1 MPLFGS
7 LYNGTL
13 HPSIFLLV
21 GIPGLEAAHFWLG
34 IPLCFIY
41 MVTILGNC
49 TILFVV
55 WVEESLHEPM
65 YLFLCM
71 LAVVDLAGSTSV
83 VPKMLCLFWFGS
95 REIHFEACLT
105 QMFSIHALSIIES
118 AILLAMAFDRYV
130 AICKPLRYAAIL
142 TNPAIV
148 KIGSL
153 AVARGAILT
162 APFPILASRLPYC
175 RTNVVPHTY
184 CEHMGI
190 VRLACAGSGVS
201 NMYGLTVALLVVGVD
216 LGLIFA
222 SYARIILTVLRLPS
236 REAQAKVFST
246 CGSHL
251 CVIVLAYTPALFS
264 FLTHR
269 FGHHVAPCIHILIG
283 NFYILVPPFC
293 NPIVYGVKTRM
304 IRDKVANLLLR
315 RKDIPKSGAK

>member
-1 MPLFGS
+1 MSAFGGA
-7 LYNGTL
+7 YNGTL
-13 HPSIFLLV
+13 HPSIFLLL
-21 GIPGLEAAHFWLG
+21 GIPGLEAAHVWLA

-41 MVTILGNC
+41 VVTVLGNC
-49 TILFVV
+49 TIMFVI
-55 WVEESLHEPM
+55 WVEETLHEPM

-71 LAVVDLAGSTSV
+71 LAVIDLAGSTSV

-95 REIHFEACLT
+95 REIRFEACLT

-118 AILLAMAFDRYV
+118 AILLAMAFDRYM
-130 AICKPLRYAAIL
+130 AICQPLRYAAIL

-148 KIGSL
+148 KIGCL

-190 VRLACAGSGVS
+190 VRLACAGTVIS
-201 NMYGLTVALLVVGVD
+201 NMYGLTVALLVVGLD
-216 LGLIFA
+216 LTFIGV
-222 SYARIILTVLRLPS
+222 SYAKIIVTVLRLPS
-236 REAQAKVFST
+236 REAQAKAFNT
-246 CGSHL
+246 CGSHI

-269 FGHHVAPCIHILIG
+269 FGHNVAPYIHILIG

-293 NPIVYGVKTRM
+293 NPIVYGVKTKL
-304 IRDKVANLLLR
+304 IRDKVVGLLLR
-315 RKDIPKSGAK
+315 RKDVS